1 MDLEP
6 DAEKFDQHLFEVRK
20 IFKRP
25 DDDKIK
31 QEEIIKVKDAIDRCL
46 NSYRRIKQEELEER
60 DRQERIRRRKE
71 DIQKRAEA
79 FKKQREEIE
88 KDLNLALSGD
98 ALGMDPF
105 SFQKAKIA
113 QERKRAEE
121 EKIKAEIKAKQTSKT
136 RRRQRQSTLTE
147 TRISNLTIAT
157 PKVSKNPLKKW
168 KKIVL

>member
-1 MDLEP
+1 M
-6 DAEKFDQHLFEVRK
+6 FEVRK

-60 DRQERIRRRKE
+60 DRQERIRRRRE

-88 KDLNLALSGD
+88 KNLNVTLDGET
-98 ALGMDPF
+98 LGMDPF

-113 QERKRAEE
+113 MERKRP
-121 EKIKAEIKAKQTSKT
+121 KT
-136 RRRQRQSTLTE
+136 RSVLPNSKRNKKPKTLKKRKKKALNSIKTK
-147 TRISNLTIAT
+147 ISNLTTRIRKAST
-157 PKVSKNPLKKW
+157 SQSKRW
-168 KKIVL
+168 KKTA